1 MHSRHLNCASS
12 LEPHRTGQTAA
23 PSASTTAA
31 TTRGITRGLL
41 VSCLSLFSIFALPIS
56 SGAAAD
62 TTQKSKPAKDW
73 DNGSTNTTGAQEPY
87 NLGPQD
93 KVRVMVFEWRPSR
106 DEIFA
111 WSALNAEYTVG
122 PSGNLALPLIGDVP
136 AAGVTTEE
144 LSKRIGQ
151 RLRDRMGLATAPDT
165 AVEVTIFRPFYVAGS
180 VEKPGEY
187 PYRPGLTVLQ
197 AVSISGGMRRV
208 ADASMLRLQRD
219 SLSTRGDLELLD
231 KERDALLA
239 RKARLE
245 AEFKRLP
252 EITFPP
258 ELLARAARDPSTNNL
273 VEQERIVFGSRKS
286 SFDMQMKTLSQLKDF
301 LEKEIESNTGQL
313 ESHRRQIDLVKQE
326 LTGVVKLAS
335 KGLVT
340 APRKLA
346 LERNLAQLEGDGLR
360 MEGNVVKVRQDLSR
374 NDIAMVELETKRSS
388 DVAAELQTTQFQ
400 LEQTTHKK
408 DTARKLLY
416 ESEVVAPGMMA
427 DRGKQV
433 EPNYKI
439 VRRTGGGHVQIDANE
454 NTLVLPGDTVKVEV
468 PFTGD
473 PSADLPAAPEMPETP
488 VAGRSGKLA
497 PIDTTKPKRA
507 ALNSSSKQRIAE

>member
-1 MHSRHLNCASS
+1 MGR
-12 LEPHRTGQTAA
+12 TAA
-23 PSASTTAA
+23 PVVSMMAAA
-31 TTRGITRGLL
+31 TGRFTRGLV
-41 VSCLSLFSIFALPIS
+41 VSCLSLLGAVALPD
-56 SGAAAD
+56 SGSAAAD
-62 TTQKSKPAKDW
+62 EPQRPSSAKDW
-73 DNGSTNTTGAQEPY
+73 DSGSAKSPSAHDAY

-136 AAGVTTEE
+136 AAGATTEE

-165 AVEVTIFRPFYVAGS
+165 AVEVTQFRPFYVAGT

-252 EITFPP
+252 DINFPP
-258 ELLARAARDPSTNNL
+258 ELLARAARDPATNNL
-273 VEQERIVFGSRKS
+273 VEQERIVFGSRKT

-301 LEKEIESNTGQL
+301 LQKEIESNTGQL
-313 ESHRRQIDLVKQE
+313 DSHHRQIDLVKEE
-326 LTGVVKLAS
+326 LEGVVKLAS

-400 LEQTTHKK
+400 LEQTTHKT

-427 DRGKQV
+427 DRGRQV
-433 EPNYKI
+433 DPTYKI
-439 VRRTGGGHVQIDANE
+439 VRRAGEGHVEIDANE

-468 PFTGD
+468 PFSGD
-473 PSADLPAAPEMPETP
+473 PSADLPLAPETP

-497 PIDTTKPKRA
+497 PVDTTKPKRA
-507 ALNSSSKQRIAE
+507 ALNSTKHRIAE